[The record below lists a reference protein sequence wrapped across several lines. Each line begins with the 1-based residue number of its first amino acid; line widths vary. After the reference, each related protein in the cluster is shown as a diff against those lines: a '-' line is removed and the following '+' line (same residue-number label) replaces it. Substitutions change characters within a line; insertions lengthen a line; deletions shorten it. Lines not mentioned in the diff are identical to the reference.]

1 MDFIEKIENAKK
13 KLEEELNENAI
24 KLRSFAELK
33 SQLEMSK
40 NQAIIAEKNKI
51 ETSNNFANKLKEI
64 SHSVQTLEKQNKELL
79 QEKVTVFLINF

>member
-24 KLRSFAELK
+24 KLRSFAELQ